1 MKTDDFRDDPNTL
14 QEAILLLQER
24 FAETKDVHTAQV
36 ILKLTR
42 FRDRL
47 LHGFYPEDIPEID
60 VSQGIEQEEQNMPDT
75 IVIDKE
81 KMQVDR
87 STMLGQAFDKML
99 TEAGAQEDPAMG
111 SLMNQVLAYTEASL
125 VIDETVTDQA
135 KKDAMLG
142 KLRSKIG

>member
-1 MKTDDFRDDPNTL
+1 MKIDGFRDDWNTL

-24 FAETKDVHTAQV
+24 FAETKEVHTAQV

-47 LHGFYPEDIPEID
+47 RHGIYPEDIPEID
-60 VSQGIEQEEQNMPDT
+60 VSHGIEQEEQNMPDM

-87 STMLGQAFDKML
+87 STMLGQAFEKML
-99 TEAGAQEDPAMG
+99 TEAGEQEDPAMG
-111 SLMNQVLAYTEASL
+111 TLMNQVLAYTEASL
-125 VIDETVTDQA
+125 VIEETVEDQA

-142 KLRSKIG
+142 KLRSRIG

>member
-1 MKTDDFRDDPNTL
+1 METDGFKDDQNTL
-14 QEAILLLQER
+14 QDAILLLQER
-24 FAETKDVHTAQV
+24 FAETEDVRTAQV
-36 ILKLTR
+36 ILKLTK

-47 LHGFYPEDIPEID
+47 VHGIYPEDIPEID

-99 TEAGAQEDPAMG
+99 TEASTQEDPAMG